1 MLLISSCMK
10 RALAMQG
17 MHFTVHVQK
26 DFILVEFASLMV
38 SFFVLACFMCLGL
51 IKKIG
56 SSLLFGLLVYSL
68 SVSLCAYLL

>member
-51 IKKIG
+51 IKK
-56 SSLLFGLLVYSL
+56 LGLH
-68 SVSLCAYLL
+68 CYLAC